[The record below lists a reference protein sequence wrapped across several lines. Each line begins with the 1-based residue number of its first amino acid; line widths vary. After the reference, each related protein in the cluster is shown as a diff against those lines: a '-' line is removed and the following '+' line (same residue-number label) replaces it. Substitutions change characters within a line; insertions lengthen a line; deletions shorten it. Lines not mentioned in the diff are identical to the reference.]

1 MVFSDQT
8 YSVLVVSSAQKFNDA
23 LTQMLP
29 NSDYYPVCFV
39 SNVAAARREMLSRV
53 FDFVIINAPTGL
65 IFVRLN
71 EGDAQL

>member
-29 NSDYYPVCFV
+29 GSDY
-39 SNVAAARREMLSRV
+39 
-53 FDFVIINAPTGL
+53 
-65 IFVRLN
+65 
-71 EGDAQL
+71 